1 MTEYRDY
8 LATYRPISDVE
19 TRFLDSTEDLVT
31 LEAPCAS
38 SPSSN
43 ASIRP
48 DDSDARRAPAGDYLQ
63 SLHLPS
69 NNDDEQPIV
78 TPIPGTMHGNSWLV
92 RHNRLSGSRGSSA
105 TSSSPRFAR
114 PYSGALEPLASPRLP
129 PSPLRQQHRP
139 ASLNVPEEKRLLAQS
154 TVPLPSGHVMVH
166 LALALAMAV
175 AMPVLAF
182 SIIPGFVARMIVVLL
197 VGLSVAG
204 SVAQAL
210 DMKRLAD
217 SRGDLVYS
225 GAVYAGVMAIV
236 AGVMR

>member
-31 LEAPCAS
+31 LEAPSAS
-38 SPSSN
+38 SPSSTT
-43 ASIRP
+43 SIRP

-63 SLHLPS
+63 SLHLPT
-69 NNDDEQPIV
+69 NDDEQPIV

-114 PYSGALEPLASPRLP
+114 PYPGGLEPLASPRLP

-139 ASLNVPEEKRLLAQS
+139 ASLTVPEEKKISEQS
-154 TVPLPSGHVMVH
+154 MAPLPSGNVMVH

-210 DMKRLAD
+210 NMKRLAE
-217 SRGDLVYS
+217 SRGDLMYS
-225 GAVYAGVMAIV
+225 GAVYAGAMAVV